1 MIKNKTVDLLLT
13 LNNKEFKKLGD
24 FIVSPLHNKNRR
36 LIRLYELFRNYY
48 PDFERD
54 DFTKENV
61 YKDLFKDE
69 TYKDNM
75 MRKVFSEF
83 SAKVLEFLAY
93 INFTRDKLEQNKH
106 LISELNKR
114 NSNKYFEESFKDAE
128 DALRYP
134 ENTAKVLSYRHSLEL
149 EKNTRFLKNNKFLFD
164 ESLLNES
171 TYLIKYFLLK
181 ILRRYTQILN
191 KQIYE
196 LKINSRLSF
205 LDEILL
211 HLSENTYEDI
221 PAISLYYNVIMLML
235 NESEEKYLV
244 NSVNILKGSN
254 GKIEKLDKYNAYFIL
269 NNYYRKKEDRGS
281 QKYARE
287 LFELY
292 RNQLI
297 EGTYKAEK
305 FIHPTLFLDIV
316 RAGVRLKEFD
326 WVENF
331 ICCYIQEIE
340 PHYKD
345 NTLYFSSAMLN
356 FFRKN
361 HQEALKYLSKLKFNG
376 YFHKLDVYCYLL
388 RIYYELNETES
399 MISLIDTFRHVLAN
413 DKTIPDYKISQYKY
427 FLKFLSYL
435 SKMKIKDDYSRLEV
449 YKNELVNIHSVS
461 CSGWFWEKYTE
472 LGKIHLKHAK

>member
-13 LNNKEFKKLGD
+13 LNNKEFKQLGD
-24 FIVSPLHNKNRR
+24 FIVSPLHNKNQR
-36 LIRLYELFRNYY
+36 LVKLYELFKSYY
-48 PDFERD
+48 PDFEHE
-54 DFTKENV
+54 DFTKQNLYEH
-61 YKDLFKDE
+61 LFPGEK
-69 TYKDNM
+69 YKDNM

-83 SAKVLEFLAY
+83 SAKILEFLAY

-114 NSNKYFEESFKDAE
+114 NADKYFDESYKDAE

-134 ENTAKVLSYRHSLEL
+134 ASSEKILNYRHSLEL

-171 TYLIKYFLLK
+171 AYLIKYFLLK

-196 LKINSRLSF
+196 LKVNYSLSF
-205 LDEILL
+205 LDEILN
-211 HLSENTYEDI
+211 HLRETSYEDI
-221 PAISLYYNVIMLML
+221 PAISLYYNIIMLML
-235 NESEEKYLV
+235 NESEEKYLL
-244 NSVNILKGSN
+244 NSKNILSSSN
-254 GKIEKLDKYNAYFIL
+254 GKIEMLDKYNAYFIL

-281 QKYARE
+281 RQYAEE

-292 RNQLI
+292 RTQLI
-297 EGTYKAEK
+297 EGSYKAEK
-305 FIHPTLFLDIV
+305 HMHPTLFLDIV

-331 ICCYIQEIE
+331 ICCYISEIE
-340 PHYKD
+340 PHYKE
-345 NTLYFSSAMLN
+345 NTLNFSFAMLN

-361 HQEALKYLSKLKFNG
+361 YHEALNFLSKLKFNG
-376 YFHKLDVYCYLL
+376 YFHKLDVYCYML

-399 MISLIDTFRHVLAN
+399 MISLIDTFRHVLAK

-435 SKMKIKDDYSRLEV
+435 SKMKIRDDYSRLDE

-472 LGKIHLKHAK
+472 LEKIHIKHSK

>member
-1 MIKNKTVDLLLT
+1 MIKSKTVDLLLT
-13 LNNKEFKKLGD
+13 LNSKEFKKLGD
-24 FIVSPLHNKNRR
+24 FIVSPLHNKNPR
-36 LIRLYELFRNYY
+36 LVSLYELFKLYY

-54 DFTKENV
+54 DFNKEAL
-61 YKDLFKDE
+61 YKHLFKDQP
-69 TYKDNM
+69 YKDNM

-83 SAKVLEFLAY
+83 SVKVLEFLTY

-114 NSNKYFEESFKDAE
+114 NSQKYFEESFKDAE
-128 DALRYP
+128 DVLRYP
-134 ENTAKVLSYRHSLEL
+134 ANTAKVLNYRHSLEL

-196 LKINSRLSF
+196 LKINSKLNF
-205 LDEILL
+205 LDEILQ
-211 HLSENTYEDI
+211 HLTDNKYDDI
-221 PAISLYYNVIMLML
+221 PAINLYYNVIMLML
-235 NESEEKYLV
+235 NEKEEKYL
-244 NSVNILKGSN
+244 SEITHILKVPA
-254 GKIEKLDKYNAYFIL
+254 GKIEKLDKFNAYFIL
-269 NNYYRKKEDRGS
+269 NNYYRKKEDKGS

-292 RNQLI
+292 RTQLL
-297 EGTYKAEK
+297 EGSYKAEK

-316 RAGVRLKEFD
+316 RAGLRLKEFD

-331 ICCYIQEIE
+331 ICCYITEIE
-340 PHYKD
+340 PNYKD
-345 NTLYFSSAMLN
+345 NTLYFSSAMLH

-361 HQEALKYLSKLKFNG
+361 HQEALKFLSKLKFNG

-413 DKTIPDYKISQYKY
+413 DKTIADYKISQYKD

-435 SKMKIKDDYSRLEV
+435 SKMKIKGDYSRLEE

-472 LGKIHLKHAK
+472 LEKIHK